1 MSVLS
6 SLRIAGS
13 ALTAQRLRMDVTAS
27 NIANAESTSTP
38 RGGPYKRE
46 RVLFAPIQA
55 AANGQLAYLA
65 DGSSPSAAGEG
76 VQVRG
81 IVQDQAPPRQVYDPT
96 HPDANQDGFVA
107 YPAIDMVSEMTDM
120 LSASRAYEANIT
132 MIGVAK
138 SMAQRAIDLG
148 RV

>member
-1 MSVLS
+1 
-6 SLRIAGS
+6 
-13 ALTAQRLRMDVTAS
+13 MDVTAS
-27 NIANAESTSTP
+27 NIANADSTSTP
-38 RGGPYKRE
+38 QGGPYRRE
-46 RVLFAPIQA
+46 RVVFAPIQA
-55 AANGQLAYLA
+55 AASNYLA
-65 DGSSPSAAGEG
+65 NGANPTAAGEG

-81 IVQDQAPPRQVYDPT
+81 IVQDQSPPRQVYDPT

-107 YPAIDMVSEMTDM
+107 YPAIDLVSEMTDM